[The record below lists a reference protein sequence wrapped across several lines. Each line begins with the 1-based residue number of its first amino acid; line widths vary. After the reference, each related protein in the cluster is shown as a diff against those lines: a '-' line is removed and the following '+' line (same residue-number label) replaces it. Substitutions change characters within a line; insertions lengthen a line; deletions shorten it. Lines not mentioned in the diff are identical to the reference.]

1 MSLPLWVEKV
11 GGTSVSDTE
20 ALLKSVIRVNKQGI
34 KRVLVVSAHQGMTD
48 LLLENKY
55 THQAGVFVLFK
66 QFGSTDEQPWREA
79 LESCRQQ
86 MKAINADVLN
96 TPHRLELAHRFV
108 DDRVDEIT
116 TCLQHIVALS
126 QFGHFQ
132 LAAQLD
138 QVQEILCALGE
149 AHSALTT
156 YLLSQEQ
163 GLSQESGVLTRWIDL
178 TGWRNH
184 PPLSFEHRIN
194 QIVELIKESDESL
207 VILTGYCHC
216 QEGMLKVYG
225 RGYSEITFA
234 ALACK
239 LKAEKVILHKNV
251 FLSSADPRWVAG
263 DLKPLPRLSAQ
274 LAQALAHYGMEAI
287 HPIANCWLTKNQR
300 PLWIKHINFP
310 DEPGTEMVKIAVL
323 PPGIQVVM
331 GLPCVI
337 QLTVSSQDF
346 VLNVQQR
353 MTQIQ
358 SLLPFVDQPI
368 LGTEFGADRWACLMK
383 SIPDCSKLNA
393 WALSQNSEIEL
404 SVNQYALVALLGS
417 QLHKPFVVQ
426 QVLQVLNNAT
436 IPLISWQIASTGDE
450 IQLKLPMPFYE
461 QAINELHQAL
471 VLGVRQD
478 NSTTKSLSA

>member
-11 GGTSVSDTE
+11 GGTSVSATK
-20 ALLKSVIRVNKQGI
+20 ALLKSVIRVNHQTV

-48 LLLENKY
+48 LLLENKH

-66 QFGSTDEQPWREA
+66 QFGAIDEQQWLEA
-79 LESCRQQ
+79 LEVCRYK
-86 MKAINADVLN
+86 MKAINAEVLS
-96 TPHRLELAHRFV
+96 TPHRLEVAHRFV
-108 DDRVDEIT
+108 DERVNEVT
-116 TCLQHIVALS
+116 MCLRHIAALS

-138 QVQEILCALGE
+138 QVQELLCALGE

-163 GLSQESGVLTRWIDL
+163 AVLTRWIDL

-194 QIVELIKESDESL
+194 QVAELIEQSHESL

-216 QEGMLKVYG
+216 KEGMLGVYG

-239 LKAEKVILHKNV
+239 LEAEKVILHKSV
-251 FLSSADPRWVAG
+251 FLSSADPRWVSG
-263 DLKPLPRLSAQ
+263 YLKPLPCLTTG

-287 HPIANCWLTKNQR
+287 HPTANCWLTKKQR

-310 DEPGTEMVKIAVL
+310 EEPGT
-323 PPGIQVVM
+323 QVVKETA
-331 GLPCVI
+331 LPSGVQVVIGAQCVI

-346 VLNVQQR
+346 ILNIQQR
-353 MTQIQ
+353 MAQIQ
-358 SLLPFVDQPI
+358 SLLSCIDQPI
-368 LGTEFGADRWACLMK
+368 LGTEFGADRWACVMK
-383 SIPDCSKLNA
+383 STPDSLKLNT
-393 WALSQNSEIEL
+393 WIQTQDSQVEL

-417 QLHKPFVVQ
+417 HLQKAHIIQ
-426 QVLQVLNNAT
+426 QVFQVLSDAT

-450 IQLKLPMPFYE
+450 IQLKLPMPFYK
-461 QAINELHQAL
+461 QAINELHQTL
-471 VLGVRQD
+471 VLGLRQ
-478 NSTTKSLSA
+478 NQPIAESLLA